1 MPSEAQGVRGIA
13 LPILNLNVGW
23 GWVISA
29 ISWLLYHWERDPL
42 PVVKEAGCGP
52 GLVWMGVENLASI
65 GVQILNHPAHSGS
78 LY

>member
-1 MPSEAQGVRGIA
+1 VWR
-13 LPILNLNVGW
+13 
-23 GWVISA
+23 WVINA

-52 GLVWMGVENLASI
+52 GPVWMGVENLAST
-65 GVQILNHPAHSGS
+65 GVQILNHLSHSES